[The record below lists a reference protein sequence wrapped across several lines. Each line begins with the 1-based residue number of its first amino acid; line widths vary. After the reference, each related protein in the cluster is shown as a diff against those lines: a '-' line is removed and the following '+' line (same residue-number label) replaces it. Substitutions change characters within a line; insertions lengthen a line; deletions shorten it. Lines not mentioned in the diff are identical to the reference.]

1 MNPHLVGEG
10 EGSAERS
17 PRENAN
23 SPENETT
30 ADYGYAHPD
39 PSGAGG
45 LLGPEE
51 AQRAWAET
59 QAMATVDPET
69 RRESIPAD
77 RSSANLPVR
86 YGSTASTEVA
96 RTGPPAAE
104 LHRSDSSAEPANDG
118 RSRTGALVVGD
129 LLVTVNAADGT
140 TAVPCPP
147 GVRPVPVLVAA
158 EAKPRP
164 RPATGHLLERD
175 ALGDRLRDRLS
186 QGRCVRLVGPTGSGR
201 TALLDSVAAA
211 CAGLA
216 PAGVVQLTG
225 HRRTPADLLQELFAA
240 THRAPGLRP
249 GREELP
255 ELLRGVGAIVV
266 VDDLAFG
273 GEALEELL
281 SAAPE
286 CAFLV
291 ATTPEVT
298 APLATSRMEDV
309 TVPGLSRQASLNLL
323 ARLAG
328 RGLDET
334 ERSWAVDLWFES
346 EGLPIR
352 FVQAAAL
359 LRHREAAIEAL
370 AAGLPGTDWEG
381 LESADEG
388 VQLLHTQRL
397 SGVLVDPATGGP
409 RPTPGGFEAYHSN
422 QQGPAEELAPDPVP
436 LPSVAES
443 AAPAARIA
451 RGLSE
456 PARRTLRLATALG
469 GECPTA
475 PHLPA
480 LIDVGHGE
488 AALDELV
495 EAGLAES
502 AGVHHRLTDRV
513 AALLGDEWTGS
524 DPAREAAQHFAW
536 WTGHASVS
544 EEQIAD
550 EAEVLL
556 ATMYADREAGRHASV
571 VLLARA
577 AAPSF
582 ALTLNWGQ
590 WERALRFGLE
600 SARETGAVAE
610 EAWFHHE
617 LGLLALST
625 GAFDRA
631 RAELEAS
638 IALRAALG
646 DARGAAGGRA
656 ALGLLN
662 EAGTMLTARPVVLSV
677 GGSGRSGLRRLAG
690 RGGGGGEGGDDRPV
704 TRRQIAAAVVGVVLM
719 GALGSAVALGVG
731 AFGSNDD
738 PRPATVAPGASLSG
752 APGSGATT
760 GGGPTA
766 PVTASLSPSA
776 TPSGSAG
783 PSQQSTAGGP
793 QTGDQ
798 ASGTTPSAPESS
810 QSRSSSTA
818 PVNPPPASSTHA
830 SPPPSKSSSPSA
842 STSPSSSS
850 PSPSQSSSTPPTAA
864 QTQSTSS
871 QSA

>member
-23 SPENETT
+23 SPMNENE
-30 ADYGYAHPD
+30 
-39 PSGAGG
+39 
-45 LLGPEE
+45 LLGAEE

-59 QAMATVDPET
+59 QALTTVDPDAL
-69 RRESIPAD
+69 RESIPAD
-77 RSSANLPVR
+77 RSSSNLPVR

-96 RTGPPAAE
+96 RAAVFPDELQRPEPAAE
-104 LHRSDSSAEPANDG
+104 PAHDG
-118 RSRTGALVVGD
+118 RARTGALVVGE
-129 LLVTVNAADGT
+129 LLVTVNAVDGT

-147 GVRPVPVLVAA
+147 GVRPTPVLVAA
-158 EAKPRP
+158 EARPRP

-186 QGRCVRLVGPTGSGR
+186 QGRCVRLIGQTGSGR

-211 CAGLA
+211 CVGLA
-216 PAGVVQLTG
+216 PAGVVHLTG

-249 GREELP
+249 GREELSG
-255 ELLRGVGAIVV
+255 LLRGVGAIVV
-266 VDDLAFG
+266 IDDLAFG

-291 ATTPEVT
+291 ATTPEVA

-397 SGVLVDPATGGP
+397 SGLLVDPAAGGS

-422 QQGPAEELAPDPVP
+422 QQGPAEPLPPDPVP

-495 EAGLAES
+495 EAGLAEP

-513 AALLGDEWTGS
+513 AALLADEWTTA

-556 ATMYADREAGRHASV
+556 ATMHADREAGRHASV

-577 AAPSF
+577 AAPAF
-582 ALTLNWGQ
+582 ALTLNWGP
-590 WERALRFGLE
+590 WERALRYGLE

-625 GAFDRA
+625 GAFDRS

-656 ALGLLN
+656 ALGLLS
-662 EAGTMLTARPVVLSV
+662 EAGTMLTARPVLLSV
-677 GGSGRSGLRRLAG
+677 GGSSRSGLRRLAK
-690 RGGGGGEGGDDRPV
+690 RGGGDGAGDGPV
-704 TRRQIAAAVVGVVLM
+704 TRRQIAAAVAGVVLM

-731 AFGSNDD
+731 AFDSGDGH
-738 PRPATVAPGASLSG
+738 RPATVVPGASVSSG
-752 APGSGATT
+752 PGSDATT
-760 GGGPTA
+760 GGAPTA
-766 PVTASLSPSA
+766 TASLSPSA

-783 PSQQSTAGGP
+783 ASPSDTAGGP
-793 QTGDQ
+793 QSAGQ
-798 ASGTTPSAPESS
+798 GAGTTPSAPQSS
-810 QSRSSSTA
+810 QSRSSSSA
-818 PVNPPPASSTHA
+818 PVNPPPASSSRATSPA
-830 SPPPSKSSSPSA
+830 SPTTAAPTTASASPSTSSPTPSTSA
-842 STSPSSSS
+842 STGAAAPL
-850 PSPSQSSSTPPTAA
+850 PQSASASTP
-864 QTQSTSS
+864 
-871 QSA
+871 

>member
-23 SPENETT
+23 SPESESP
-30 ADYGYAHPD
+30 ADYGYAHPE
-39 PSGAGG
+39 PGGAAAM
-45 LLGPEE
+45 LGAEE

-59 QAMATVDPET
+59 QAMTTVDPDT
-69 RRESIPAD
+69 LRESIPAARTGAD
-77 RSSANLPVR
+77 LPVR

-96 RTGPPAAE
+96 RAAASAVEPHRPEPPAEA
-104 LHRSDSSAEPANDG
+104 ANDG
-118 RSRTGALVVGD
+118 RTRTGSLVVGD

-147 GVRPVPVLVAA
+147 GVRPTPVLVAA
-158 EAKPRP
+158 EARPRP

-186 QGRCVRLVGPTGSGR
+186 QGRCVRLVGQTGSGR

-211 CAGLA
+211 CLGLA
-216 PAGVVQLTG
+216 PAGVVRLTG

-255 ELLRGVGAIVV
+255 GLLRGVGAIVV
-266 VDDLAFG
+266 IDDLAFG

-291 ATTPEVT
+291 ATTPEVA

-328 RGLDET
+328 RGLDDT

-397 SGVLVDPATGGP
+397 SGLLVDPATGGP

-422 QQGPAEELAPDPVP
+422 QQGPAVELPPDPVP

-495 EAGLAES
+495 EAGLAEP

-513 AALLGDEWTGS
+513 AALLADEWTTP

-544 EEQIAD
+544 EEQIAG

-556 ATMYADREAGRHASV
+556 ATMHADREAGRHASV

-577 AAPSF
+577 AAPAF
-582 ALTLNWGQ
+582 ALTLNWGP
-590 WERALRFGLE
+590 WERALRYGLE

-617 LGLLALST
+617 LGLLALTT
-625 GAFDRA
+625 GAFDRS
-631 RAELEAS
+631 RTELEAS

-656 ALGLLN
+656 ALGLLS
-662 EAGTMLTARPVVLSV
+662 EAGTMLTARPVLLSV
-677 GGSGRSGLRRLAG
+677 GGSGRSGLRRLARR
-690 RGGGGGEGGDDRPV
+690 RGGDGADDRPV
-704 TRRQIAAAVVGVVLM
+704 TRRQIAAAVAGVVLM

-731 AFGSNDD
+731 AFDSSDGH
-738 PRPATVAPGASLSG
+738 RPATVVPGGALSS
-752 APGSGATT
+752 APGSDATT
-760 GGGPTA
+760 GGEPTA
-766 PVTASLSPSA
+766 TPSLSPSA

-793 QTGDQ
+793 QSAGQ
-798 ASGTTPSAPESS
+798 GAGTTPSAPQSS

-830 SPPPSKSSSPSA
+830 SPPPSTHSSTPTP
-842 STSPSSSS
+842 STSPSSSTPT
-850 PSPSQSSSTPPTAA
+850 PSPSSSTASPAP

-871 QSA
+871 QTP